1 MPEGLAAPRPTALVV
16 GGSVTGLLAAA
27 ALADFADVTI
37 VERDTLPESPGSRR
51 GVPQARHAHLVWS
64 GGVRAFDELLPGLV
78 GEIVA
83 QGARRVHIMGDMV
96 SRSPN
101 EIWFR
106 RFTATHHRNLVCS
119 RDLLDSVI
127 RERVLSDARIT
138 LRENRTAVGLEGHA
152 GRVTG
157 VRLRTTTGD
166 RVGRAS
172 GQDNGVAA
180 RQESVLN
187 ADLVVDASGRGSQA
201 PRWLT
206 DLGLPAVAEREVDAG
221 VAYATRLFRAPGT
234 TADLDFPMVNVQ
246 ANPAEP
252 PGRGGIILPIE
263 DGRWI
268 VTLAGTR
275 GGTPPGDPDAFVDF
289 ALGLGDPVIGE
300 LIKGA
305 TPLTD
310 VMTTRSTANRR
321 RYFEKT
327 RHWPDGF
334 TVLGDAVAGYNP
346 VYGHGIT
353 VAAQSALA
361 VRDVLRAVPL
371 TAPGTA
377 RRLQRATAR
386 PVAAAWDLAVGQDAR
401 YPGASDTPPTA
412 LERVL
417 ARFVDRAVATG
428 ARSPRALGALLD
440 VMSLEKPATRLF
452 SADMLVPMLFGPKK
466 PHLEGPPL
474 TEQERKAA
482 THRDSGPRL
491 PPAFP

>member
-1 MPEGLAAPRPTALVV
+1 MSARLPEGLAARRQTVRRPTALVV
-16 GGSVTGLLAAA
+16 GGSVTGLFAAA
-27 ALADFADVTI
+27 ALAEFADVTV
-37 VERDTLPESPGSRR
+37 VERDPLPDGLGPGLGPRR

-78 GEIVA
+78 EEIVGNGA
-83 QGARRVHIMGDMV
+83 QLAHIMGDMV
-96 SRSPN
+96 SRAPN

-127 RERVLSDARIT
+127 RARVLADDRIA
-138 LRENRTAVGLEGHA
+138 LRPNTTMSALEGDA
-152 GRVTG
+152 DRVTG
-157 VRLRTTTGD
+157 VRVRTGD
-166 RVGRAS
+166 EERT
-172 GQDNGVAA
+172 
-180 RQESVLN
+180 LT
-187 ADLVVDASGRGSQA
+187 ADLVVDASGRGSHA
-201 PRWLT
+201 PRRLT

-221 VAYATRLFRAPGT
+221 VAYATRLYRAPGT
-234 TADLDFPMVNVQ
+234 TADIDFPLVNVQ
-246 ANPAEP
+246 ANPAKA

-263 DGRWI
+263 GGRWI
-268 VTLAGTR
+268 VTLSGTR
-275 GGTPPGDPDAFVDF
+275 GGEPTGDPDAFVDF

-300 LIKGA
+300 LIKDA
-305 TPLTD
+305 TPLGD
-310 VMTTRSTANRR
+310 VMTTRGTANRR
-321 RYFEKT
+321 RYFEKMP
-327 RHWPDGF
+327 RWPDGF

-361 VRDVLRAVPL
+361 VRDVLRSTPL

-377 RRLQRATAR
+377 RRLQRAAAR
-386 PVAAAWDLAVGQDAR
+386 PVAAAWDLAVGQDAL
-401 YPGASDTPPTA
+401 YPGASETPPTA
-412 LERVL
+412 LERFL

-474 TEQERKAA
+474 TEEERKAA
-482 THRDSGPRL
+482 TS
-491 PPAFP
+491 